1 MNTRMAIIGFILLIV
16 AILILIGLGLPN
28 LSRHSATSSSIP
40 TPHSRTSSTS
50 GVIKSGKAG
59 SPLEIRACALRH
71 GKITK
76 VRLVFL
82 NKGKQSITDFKILKA
97 RLDTQSPNKVSLPYR
112 IARLFPNQMH
122 QVEWEFSGV
131 SSKLLKLDLEGEYK
145 LASFGLRL
153 GEGTFSVSALLT
165 PCGP

>member
-1 MNTRMAIIGFILLIV
+1 MNTRTAIIGFILLIV

-50 GVIKSGKAG
+50 GVIKSG
-59 SPLEIRACALRH
+59 SPLEIRACVLRH

-82 NKGKQSITDFKILKA
+82 NKGKQSITDLKILKA